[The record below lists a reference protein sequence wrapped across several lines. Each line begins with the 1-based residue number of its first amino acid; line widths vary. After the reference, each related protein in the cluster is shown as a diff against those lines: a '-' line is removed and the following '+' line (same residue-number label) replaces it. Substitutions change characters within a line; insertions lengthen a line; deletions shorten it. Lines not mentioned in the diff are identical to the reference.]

1 MGTNDKP
8 ATPAVVPM
16 TDPLG
21 VPEVY
26 TNDVT
31 VQVRESGVQLT
42 FCSIRAAGTDSA
54 GVIKEERVVVS
65 RVAMPISLLSSI
77 FAMCQQ
83 LGIIIQQQQ
92 TLASAPTDT
101 KPN

>member
-1 MGTNDKP
+1 MGTNDKT

-42 FCSIRAAGTDSA
+42 FCSIRAAGTDSV
-54 GVIKEERVVVS
+54 GVVKEERVVVS
-65 RVAMPISLLSSI
+65 RVAMPISLLSTL
-77 FAMCQQ
+77 FAMTQQ
-83 LGIIIQQQQ
+83 LGIMIQQQQ
-92 TLASAPTDT
+92 ALASAPTDT